1 MNGTLLREY
10 EIMQNPALGGNA
22 LWAFAQGF
30 ISRPSE
36 EQQPLTLWHL
46 VSVLPLVFHDT
57 SRKMIL
63 KRRES
68 SGLRSILDRDP
79 ASSVGQNEA
88 IFNIDNRFKGMENR
102 TLRSLNLAIACNLIT
117 LEEGHFTSSIPFKLP
132 QKVSDETKAILKAAN
147 KLGVWAGSM
156 SAFEY
161 LTILGVEPLKWT
173 FQF

>member
-1 MNGTLLREY
+1 MSGTLLREY
-10 EIMQNPALGGNA
+10 EIMQNPALGANA
-22 LWAFAQGF
+22 LWAFTQGF
-30 ISRPSE
+30 ISRPTGE
-36 EQQPLTLWHL
+36 LQLLTMWHL

-79 ASSVGQNEA
+79 SSSVAQNET
-88 IFNIDNRFKGMENR
+88 IFNIDNRLKGMESR
-102 TLRSLNLAIACNLIT
+102 TFRSLNVAIACNLISI
-117 LEEGHFTSSIPFKLP
+117 EEGCFTSNVPFKFP
-132 QKVSDETKAILKAAN
+132 KKVLSETKAVLKAAN

-161 LTILGVEPLKWT
+161 LTILGVEPLK
-173 FQF
+173 